1 MTICDRLLL
10 CGSRLCTSSNNA
22 TPLVYLVRLT
32 TTSTTFVT
40 RVMGSANVESDL
52 RAALASAPLTDAA
65 LGDVITNVL
74 SIINDAIEPGGLMG
88 MTISSSHTSLQA
100 TTNGAVKAIFEITT
114 PKRAET
120 AGDFDGMGLPYD
132 NTATPVRAAAADQTT
147 EIPGLMSP
155 QQRARWDAAQSGADQ
170 TTLTAVAV
178 EMTRAG
184 IAAGIHEGA
193 APEVRNADGSESTGR
208 GIFDELQSPA
218 YGPLLKATQNMVH
231 EAQDEATSVLLH
243 QVKDTISLV
252 LSRVFQVI
260 EPVIQ
265 TCC

>member
-22 TPLVYLVRLT
+22 TPLVYLVRLS

-100 TTNGAVKAIFEITT
+100 TTNGECERWV
-114 PKRAET
+114 PRSSRWRRRA
-120 AGDFDGMGLPYD
+120 L
-132 NTATPVRAAAADQTT
+132 R
-147 EIPGLMSP
+147 
-155 QQRARWDAAQSGADQ
+155 
-170 TTLTAVAV
+170 
-178 EMTRAG
+178 
-184 IAAGIHEGA
+184 EG
-193 APEVRNADGSESTGR
+193 S
-208 GIFDELQSPA
+208 LSPA
-218 YGPLLKATQNMVH
+218 WRCWCGSWCWCCWGRTK
-231 EAQDEATSVLLH
+231 E
-243 QVKDTISLV
+243 SL
-252 LSRVFQVI
+252 R
-260 EPVIQ
+260 P
-265 TCC
+265 TRW